1 MKGNDFFY
9 KCHNCNYGS
18 SLYRFLEQV
27 DTVLMGEYGI
37 ERWKNGE
44 NGRANYV
51 KPKEENMF
59 SSFKPKFKPTQD
71 LLKPLTCVKDLPD
84 NHVCKQ
90 FVTMRHIPKKFHE
103 VLYYTKNFGAYM
115 KLLDPEPKYTEFVG
129 AEPRLV
135 IPFFNKAGDV
145 VGAQGRSLSLKDEV
159 NARQTLRYI
168 TVKADKSIERLWY
181 GMWRANPKKRVYV
194 VEGPIDSMFVPNTI
208 AMVGSGALEHIPARF
223 ANTDMVYALDNEP
236 RNLQIIKY
244 NEKLISQGKTVCI
257 WPSDII
263 DKDINDMIYRMS
275 AKEIKKLIDDNSVS
289 GLQATMRLNQ
299 WRRI

>member
-1 MKGNDFFY
+1 MECVLSTFVDKKFINLASVKLENFKWKSDKLANCRCPICGDSQKNRNKSRGYFYMKGNDFFY

-129 AEPRLV
+129 VEPRLV

-168 TVKADKSIERLWY
+168 TVKADTPLKIIATIFKVINQSI
-181 GMWRANPKKRVYV
+181 A
-194 VEGPIDSMFVPNTI
+194 
-208 AMVGSGALEHIPARF
+208 
-223 ANTDMVYALDNEP
+223 
-236 RNLQIIKY
+236 
-244 NEKLISQGKTVCI
+244 
-257 WPSDII
+257 
-263 DKDINDMIYRMS
+263 
-275 AKEIKKLIDDNSVS
+275 
-289 GLQATMRLNQ
+289 
-299 WRRI
+299 